1 MRPLRWQ
8 ARRWEAASVWRG
20 TRETRRAGETALRA
34 LQGAT
39 RKLRAQRSVLEL
51 RQLCDLC
58 GGKHSGGKLHLS
70 GGVHRG
76 RVGRGELRA
85 ILGVAPRNE
94 HPPVGRARQGLGQP
108 EWTGTG
114 NVGTAGVNDLTA
126 DFVDAAVWAL
136 QTKSIAIMRHQ
147 NGVCEAVK
155 VWRFKQDTSMAQRF
169 DLSDASTLRSNVT
182 AGGHIY
188 SEVEADLN
196 GLAVDPIFGVGGDLM
211 FNWKYYNNGARIV
224 MSEAYLSCETCND
237 DDTHGFGNDFA
248 LSGDGSGSG
257 YAHDASILQADCH
270 GGTCT
275 QQGSDVGTSLDAG
288 PLYGQYAIYV
298 SEGELTTFACLA

>member
-1 MRPLRWQ
+1 MNIHP
-8 ARRWEAASVWRG
+8 S
-20 TRETRRAGETALRA
+20 
-34 LQGAT
+34 
-39 RKLRAQRSVLEL
+39 
-51 RQLCDLC
+51 D
-58 GGKHSGGKLHLS
+58 
-70 GGVHRG
+70 G
-76 RVGRGELRA
+76 RVRGWDS
-85 ILGVAPRNE
+85 
-94 HPPVGRARQGLGQP
+94 P